1 MASVN
6 QSFDCFDSR
15 IRENLGGIETQTGR
29 FSGFRISGARF
40 LLARELTSVPEFR
53 ETMCL

>member
-53 ETMCL
+53 RTMCL